1 MSIQLKRA
9 YDDLDEDDGSRIL
22 VDRIWPRGVS
32 KEQLQL
38 DEWMKEVAPS
48 DELRK
53 WFNHEP
59 EKFDEFKERYRQELE
74 NNQKSVS
81 QLAEKAEEQDI
92 ILVYGAKD
100 RDHNQAVVLKEYLEK
115 KI

>member
-1 MSIQLKRA
+1 MSIQVKRA
-9 YDDLDEDDGSRIL
+9 YDDLDEDDGYRVL

-38 DEWMKEVAPS
+38 DEWMKEIAPS

-53 WFNHEP
+53 WFDHDP
-59 EKFDEFKERYRQELE
+59 DKFEGFKERYQQELD
-74 NNQKSVS
+74 NNQKPASR
-81 QLAEKAEEQDI
+81 LTEMAEKQDI
-92 ILVYGAKD
+92 TLIYGAKD

-115 KI
+115 KM